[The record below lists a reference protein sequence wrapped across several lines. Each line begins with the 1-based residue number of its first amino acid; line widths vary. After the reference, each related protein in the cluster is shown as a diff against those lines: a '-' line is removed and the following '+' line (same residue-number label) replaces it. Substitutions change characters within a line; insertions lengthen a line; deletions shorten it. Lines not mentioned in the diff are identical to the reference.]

1 MSIQIV
7 PKFRRKQEMNMIV
20 YQRLVNKKNSKRAEL
35 ASALDTNN
43 AEKVLR
49 LVAEIQELDD
59 MIEVVEAEL
68 EEE

>member
-1 MSIQIV
+1 
-7 PKFRRKQEMNMIV
+7 MNMIVV
-20 YQRLVNKKNSKRAEL
+20 YQRLVNKKNSKRAEW
-35 ASALDTNN
+35 ASALDTND

>member
-1 MSIQIV
+1 
-7 PKFRRKQEMNMIV
+7 MNMIVV

-35 ASALDTNN
+35 ASTLDTNN

-59 MIEVVEAEL
+59 LIEDLEAEL

>member
-1 MSIQIV
+1 
-7 PKFRRKQEMNMIV
+7 MNMIVV

-43 AEKVLR
+43 AEAVQR
-49 LVAEIQELDD
+49 IVTEIQELDD

>member
-1 MSIQIV
+1 
-7 PKFRRKQEMNMIV
+7 MNMIVV

-43 AEKVLR
+43 AVKVLR

-59 MIEVVEAEL
+59 LIEDLEAEP

>member
-1 MSIQIV
+1 
-7 PKFRRKQEMNMIV
+7 MNMIV
-20 YQRLVNKKNSKRAEL
+20 YQCLVNKKNSKRAEL

>member
-1 MSIQIV
+1 
-7 PKFRRKQEMNMIV
+7 MNMIV
-20 YQRLVNKKNSKRAEL
+20 YQRLVNKKNSKRVEL

-43 AEKVLR
+43 VEKALR

-59 MIEVVEAEL
+59 LIEDIEAEL

>member
-1 MSIQIV
+1 
-7 PKFRRKQEMNMIV
+7 MNMIV

-43 AEKVLR
+43 AKKVLR

-59 MIEVVEAEL
+59 LIEDLEAEP

>member
-1 MSIQIV
+1 
-7 PKFRRKQEMNMIV
+7 MNMIV

-43 AEKVLR
+43 VEKALR
-49 LVAEIQELDD
+49 LVAEIPELDNL
-59 MIEVVEAEL
+59 IEDLEAEIEDITAEL

>member
-1 MSIQIV
+1 
-7 PKFRRKQEMNMIV
+7 MNMIVV
-20 YQRLVNKKNSKRAEL
+20 YQRLVNKKNSKRAEW
-35 ASALDTNN
+35 ASALDTND

-59 MIEVVEAEL
+59 MIEDLEAEL

>member
-1 MSIQIV
+1 
-7 PKFRRKQEMNMIV
+7 MNMVV
-20 YQRLVNKKNSKRAEL
+20 YQRLVNKKNSKRAEW
-35 ASALDTNN
+35 ASALDTND

-59 MIEVVEAEL
+59 MIEDLEAEL

>member
-1 MSIQIV
+1 
-7 PKFRRKQEMNMIV
+7 MNMIA

-43 AEKVLR
+43 VEKALC
-49 LVAEIQELDD
+49 LVAEIQELDNL
-59 MIEVVEAEL
+59 IEDLEAEIEDIKAEL

>member
-1 MSIQIV
+1 
-7 PKFRRKQEMNMIV
+7 MNMVV

-43 AEKVLR
+43 VEKALH

-59 MIEVVEAEL
+59 LIEDIEAEL

>member
-1 MSIQIV
+1 MNIV
-7 PKFRRKQEMNMIV
+7 LYK
-20 YQRLVNKKNSKRAEL
+20 RLVNKKNSKRAEL

-43 AEKVLR
+43 AKKVLR

-59 MIEVVEAEL
+59 LIEDLEAEL